1 MLRLKWLTFSLL
13 PKLFCDEIVGM
24 NGFAVIPSVT
34 TTTTSG
40 EPIAGDVARKQNLLE
55 LNREGLER
63 FFENVLGEKRYRAHQ
78 VMKWIHHRY
87 VADFE
92 QMTDVGKALRA
103 RLQACAE
110 VRVPCVVFD
119 KHSADGT
126 HKWLLAMDTDSKNA
140 IETVYIP
147 DKGRGTLCVSSQ
159 IGCGLNCTFCSTATQ
174 GFNRNLTTAE
184 IIGQVWVAA
193 RHLGNVPHQQRR
205 LTNVVMMGMGEPLM
219 NFDNVVRAMS
229 VMRDDLGYGLSNKRV
244 TLSTSGLVPM
254 IDRLSTES
262 DVSLAVSLH
271 APNDKLRE
279 QLVPLN
285 KKYPIAELMAS
296 CERYLSVNRK
306 RDSVTFEYTLM
317 KGVNDKQEH
326 AHELVKLMRQFDC
339 AMQVK
344 GAAKVN
350 LIPFNPFPGTYY
362 ERSTEVDIRAFQ
374 KILLDAQILAMVRRT
389 RGDDIDAACGQ
400 LKGQVVDRTR
410 RQAEFRRT
418 IEDRVGRDVAA

>member
-1 MLRLKWLTFSLL
+1 
-13 PKLFCDEIVGM
+13 M
-24 NGFAVIPSVT
+24 NGCVVIPSVT
-34 TTTTSG
+34 TTSG
-40 EPIAGDVARKQNLLE
+40 EPITGDVVHKQNLLE
-55 LNREGLER
+55 LDRDGLER
-63 FFENVLGEKRYRAHQ
+63 FFEDVLGEKRYRAHQ

-87 VADFE
+87 IADFE
-92 QMTDVGKALRA
+92 QMTDIGKALRV
-103 RLQACAE
+103 RLQTCAE
-110 VRVPCVVFD
+110 VRVPRIVFD

-126 HKWLLAMDTDSKNA
+126 RKWLLAMGSDSKNA

-271 APNDKLRE
+271 APNDLLRE

-285 KKYPIAELMAS
+285 RKYPIAELMAS
-296 CERYLSVNRK
+296 CARYLSVNRK
-306 RDSVTFEYTLM
+306 RESVTFEYTLM
-317 KGVNDKQEH
+317 KGVNDQQEH
-326 AHELVKLMRQFDC
+326 AHQLVKLMRQFEC

-350 LIPFNPFPGTYY
+350 LIPFNPFPGTRY

-374 KILLDAQILAMVRRT
+374 KILLDAQILTIVRRT

-410 RQAEFRRT
+410 RQARFRNT
-418 IEDRVGRDVAA
+418 LEDRVGR